1 MKKIVNDV
9 NNVEEEMIQGLVKS
23 APKKLRKLDYG
34 TIVVRADKK
43 EGKVALVSG
52 GGSGHEPAH
61 AGYVG
66 TGMLDCAVA
75 GTVFTSPTPDQV
87 LEGIKAVATDKG
99 VLCVVKNYTGDVM
112 NFEMAIEMAADE
124 DIKADYVVVN
134 DDVAV
139 RDSLY
144 TTGRRGVAGTI
155 FVHKIAG
162 AKAEQGAELPEV
174 KAVAEKVIANVR
186 SMGMAIEPCTVP
198 AAGKPGFELA
208 DDEMEIGIGIH
219 GEPGTHREKLRP
231 ANEIAKMLVD
241 QILADLDYKGHEV
254 VVLINGMG
262 GTPLMELYIVNN
274 FVQDY
279 LKEQGIAVYDT
290 MVGNYMTSIE
300 MAGFS
305 ITLLRLDDE
314 LKGLYDAPADT
325 LAWKKEE
332 GMSSLDTKQMAA
344 IIEGMAKKIEAE
356 KDYLTQLDN
365 EIGDGDHGI
374 NLARG
379 FEAVE
384 KKLPSLAGGDI
395 GALLKGVGMQLVSTV
410 GGASGP
416 LYGTAFMKA
425 GMACKGLT
433 ELDGPAFIKAM
444 EAAVDGIKMRGK
456 ATEGEKTMLDAL
468 CPALKVMQDEVA
480 AGKSLK
486 EALQDAAAAAEKGVE
501 YTKTIIATKGRAS
514 YLGERSLGH
523 QDPGATSSLY
533 LLQVLAEMA

>member
-34 TIVVRADKK
+34 TIVVRPIRRKAKSPWSAAAAAVMNRLMPLCRHGDARLRRSRC
-43 EGKVALVSG
+43 GIHVTD
-52 GGSGHEPAH
+52 
-61 AGYVG
+61 
-66 TGMLDCAVA
+66 TGP
-75 GTVFTSPTPDQV
+75 GPGRNQ
-87 LEGIKAVATDKG
+87 AVATDKG

-325 LAWKKEE
+325 LAWKK
-332 GMSSLDTKQMAA
+332 
-344 IIEGMAKKIEAE
+344 
-356 KDYLTQLDN
+356 
-365 EIGDGDHGI
+365 
-374 NLARG
+374 
-379 FEAVE
+379 
-384 KKLPSLAGGDI
+384 
-395 GALLKGVGMQLVSTV
+395 
-410 GGASGP
+410 
-416 LYGTAFMKA
+416 
-425 GMACKGLT
+425 
-433 ELDGPAFIKAM
+433 
-444 EAAVDGIKMRGK
+444 
-456 ATEGEKTMLDAL
+456 
-468 CPALKVMQDEVA
+468 
-480 AGKSLK
+480 
-486 EALQDAAAAAEKGVE
+486 
-501 YTKTIIATKGRAS
+501 
-514 YLGERSLGH
+514 
-523 QDPGATSSLY
+523 
-533 LLQVLAEMA
+533 